1 MSKVLKGFKH
11 NADPSGSPNPGEPVY
26 MAVGRLRRTHGI
38 KGEILFEM
46 TTEQPENIKPGRQFF
61 VGERKVPVT
70 VVSIR
75 QTDKLWLIA
84 FEGFNTNESV
94 EIFRN
99 QTMFADAAQL
109 LPLPD
114 GRFYHHEVIGMNVE
128 DEQHAPLGVVTEIL
142 VTGANDVYIVKTLD
156 DSEMLIPAVKAVV
169 RKIDPE
175 NRTITIRPQEWA

>member
-1 MSKVLKGFKH
+1 MSKGLKGNKNITDH
-11 NADPSGSPNPGEPVY
+11 SGSPNPGEPVY

-46 TTEQPENIKPGRQFF
+46 TTEQPENVKAGREFY
-61 VGERKVPVT
+61 VGERKAPVT

-84 FEGFNTNESV
+84 FEGFTTNESV

-99 QTMFADAAQL
+99 QTLFADAKQL

-114 GRFYHHEVIGMNVE
+114 GRFYHHEVIGMEVV
-128 DEQHAPLGVVTEIL
+128 DEQHASLGVVAEIL
-142 VTGANDVYIVKTLD
+142 VTGANDVYVVKTPD
-156 DSEMLIPAVKAVV
+156 DSEMLIPAIKAVV
-169 RKIDPE
+169 LKIDPE